1 MITRTKG
8 IVLKRIPYTDNSAVV
23 HIYTGE
29 HGLVPFLVQGL
40 GKAKSKIAYY
50 QIGQLLDINY
60 NHKPQGGLHRVKEVS
75 VCHGYSLPLDFIKQ
89 QLLFFY
95 VEVIQLS
102 LTEAHQDKELFTYVE
117 GCLSELNDTTS
128 LRWAPIIFLTGLAH
142 KLGYAINPDLVFPH
156 DEELRMYMDQLH
168 AGVHPNCSKT
178 TRKLIMN
185 QLLHLLREDVLG
197 GKTIKSLE
205 VLEELND

>member
-50 QIGQLLDINY
+50 QIGQLLDISY
-60 NHKPQGGLHRVKEVS
+60 NHKPQGGLHRIKEVNA
-75 VCHGYSLPLDFIKQ
+75 CHGYSLPLDFVKQ

-102 LTEAHQDKELFTYVE
+102 LTEAHPDQELFTYVE
-117 GCLSELNDTTS
+117 RCLFELNDTSS
-128 LRWAPIIFLTGLAH
+128 LSWAPILFLNGLAR
-142 KLGYAINPDLVFPH
+142 KLGYAINPDLLFPH
-156 DEELRMYMDQLH
+156 DEELRRLMVQLH
-168 AGVHPNCSKT
+168 NGVHPNCSKS
-178 TRKLIMN
+178 TRRLILNQILN
-185 QLLHLLREDVLG
+185 QLKEDVLG

-205 VLEELND
+205 ILEELND